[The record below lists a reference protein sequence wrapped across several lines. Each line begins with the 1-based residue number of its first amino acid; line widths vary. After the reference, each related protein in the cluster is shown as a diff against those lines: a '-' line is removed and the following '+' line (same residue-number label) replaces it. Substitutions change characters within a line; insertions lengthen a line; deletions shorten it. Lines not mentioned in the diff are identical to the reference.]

1 MPSFGAKSLS
11 QLTTCHEELQAIFRV
26 VVKGFDCSVICGHRD
41 KAEQDRVFSEKRSK
55 VEWPNSK
62 HNSYPSMAVDVGP
75 YPAVKNWID
84 IKAFNDFGF
93 YVKGVAA
100 VMLERGDIEHKLRW
114 GGDWDGDHDTT
125 DQKFDDLVHFE
136 LIKGV

>member
-11 QLTTCHEELQAIFRV
+11 RLTTCHPELQHIFNV

-41 KAEQDRVFSEKRSK
+41 KAEQDRVFREKLSK
-55 VEWPNSK
+55 VEWPDSK
-62 HNSYPSMAVDVGP
+62 HNKYPSMAVDVGP
-75 YPAVKNWID
+75 YPEVMLWKP
-84 IKAFNDFGF
+84 IKPFNDFGF

-100 VMLERGDIEHKLRW
+100 TMLERGDIEHQLRW

-125 DQKFDDLVHFE
+125 DQRFDDLVHFE